1 MKIIQQNKKA
11 YFHFEILEKSEA
23 GIILKGTE
31 ISVLVVIGAIIVA
44 YLGLFFLYEKFFV
57 R

>member
-31 ISVLVVIGAIIVA
+31 ITSLRTGFNRIVA
-44 YLGLFFLYEKFFV
+44 LPWFVFFIVTDKMK
-57 R
+57 

>member
-11 YFHFEILEKSEA
+11 YFHFEILEKNEA

-31 ISVLVVIGAIIVA
+31 ITVLVVIGAIIVA

>member
-1 MKIIQQNKKA
+1 MSA
-11 YFHFEILEKSEA
+11 H
-23 GIILKGTE
+23 E